1 MVSDIPHNYSMTVHL
16 MMPKIATPIIIIITT
31 IIIYWHDGISQVLNY
46 NMVNMDLLYHARNV
60 RNLKVIS
67 QQSDGA
73 MQA

>member
-1 MVSDIPHNYSMTVHL
+1 
-16 MMPKIATPIIIIITT
+16 MMIT
-31 IIIYWHDGISQVLNY
+31 ILIIYWHDGISQVLNY